1 MACSW
6 IVVVWYKVMIMSS
19 SVERER
25 EREWVVE
32 CQVCWG
38 IFHGVRSVTWW
49 WKPQTNWQT
58 KTTWLDPNHSGKT
71 QNILAHFRIL
81 LHPLV
86 PSRALFLTLFHT
98 LPQSHLLTHSHLR
111 SHTFIHKNSTFQ
123 PFMDTTDKWLCWPIQ
138 SKPKWFKSISKSFW
152 LHEKI
157 KPTEESNIQ
166 WQKPLKSTKT
176 HSCNMKTNSCV
187 ACTGTLYQPSAFFCV
202 FALSF
207 AQNRKRIEI
216 VSQAHSCCRLSIQK
230 PPDID
235 GFLLPVYLI
244 GCCLFSWN
252 ILLSIPLNAWFL
264 WLFDL
269 LVATIFISV

>member
-1 MACSW
+1 MGFC
-6 IVVVWYKVMIMSS
+6 
-19 SVERER
+19 
-25 EREWVVE
+25 
-32 CQVCWG
+32 
-38 IFHGVRSVTWW
+38 RSLDDENH
-49 WKPQTNWQT
+49 KPIGKQ
-58 KTTWLDPNHSGKT
+58 KLLDSTPITAVKLKIYSHTFAISC
-71 QNILAHFRIL
+71 
-81 LHPLV
+81 
-86 PSRALFLTLFHT
+86 TLPHT
-98 LPQSHLLTHSHLR
+98 LSHYHLISRSHLR

-123 PFMDTTDKWLCWPIQ
+123 PFMDTTDKWLCQPIQ

-187 ACTGTLYQPSAFFCV
+187 ACTGTCINRVPFFV
-202 FALSF
+202 FAVSF

-269 LVATIFISV
+269 LATIFISV